1 MSAMMEA
8 SVDVRFVALASLVVS
23 AVWVTTCVSP
33 APSAAPASP
42 SFPLATTSTPSSV
55 CPDIHEPNDTVK
67 QARFMQFLAVE
78 GYICHPGDVDVFRTP
93 ATYGGYLVDFTVD
106 LYDLPADYDLY
117 VYYQG
122 TEIACST
129 HRGLTPEHV
138 YYFSGPRT
146 ANSYELKVVGANG
159 AFDPNRSYR
168 LRFTMNPGQSDPKG
182 SQNP

>member
-8 SVDVRFVALASLVVS
+8 SVRVRFVALASVVAS
-23 AVWVTTCVSP
+23 TVWVTTCVSP

-42 SFPLATTSTPSSV
+42 SLPVAATSTPSPV

-67 QARFMQFLAVE
+67 QARFMHFLTVE

-117 VYYQG
+117 VYYLG
-122 TEIACST
+122 TEIARST
-129 HRGLTPEHV
+129 HRGLTSEHV

-146 ANSYELKVVGANG
+146 ANSYELRVVGANG
-159 AFDPNRSYR
+159 AFDANRPYR
-168 LRFTMNPGQSDPKG
+168 LRFTMNPGSPT
-182 SQNP
+182 PTVRP